1 VIDLGGVPSFGF
13 ADVNGSP
20 IGLDNGDGTWLLFP
34 EDLTDLQIYTPTA
47 LEVIPERL

>member
-13 ADVNGSP
+13 TDKNGSP